1 MIQTDNLCKYLAE
14 KYPLD
19 FAEWVLGQRPT
30 QAEILKTELS
40 IEPIRADFVVFL
52 KVDGCILHLE
62 FQTVGESDPPVPLRM
77 LDYFVRLYRKYGL
90 PVVQAVVI
98 LMETAAGRSL
108 PNEFRVGET
117 VHRYH
122 VIRMWEQSPEL
133 FLNHPALVPLAV
145 FSRTT
150 NPNELLTQVGE
161 SIETIAKPVERRDI
175 LTCTQILA
183 GLRFDQNLIRA
194 ILRER
199 HMRESVI
206 YQEILEEGR
215 QEGRQEGQQEGLRQG
230 EAKIVLRLLSRRLGL
245 FSADL
250 KQRIES
256 LPVAR
261 LEELGDA
268 LLDFQEVKDLETWLA
283 QIPQPTSAPEPLTN

>member
-1 MIQTDNLCKYLAE
+1 MPKWYDNLCKYLAE

-90 PVVQAVVI
+90 PVVQVVVI
-98 LMETAAGRSL
+98 LTETAAGRSL
-108 PNEFRVGET
+108 PNEFRLGET

-150 NPNELLTQVGE
+150 NPNELLTQVG
-161 SIETIAKPVERRDI
+161 
-175 LTCTQILA
+175 
-183 GLRFDQNLIRA
+183 
-194 ILRER
+194 
-199 HMRESVI
+199 
-206 YQEILEEGR
+206 
-215 QEGRQEGQQEGLRQG
+215 
-230 EAKIVLRLLSRRLGL
+230 
-245 FSADL
+245 
-250 KQRIES
+250 
-256 LPVAR
+256 
-261 LEELGDA
+261 
-268 LLDFQEVKDLETWLA
+268 
-283 QIPQPTSAPEPLTN
+283 